1 MEFLSCH
8 LSILLG
14 IMRYERQD
22 GLKDDFAEYTKCGS
36 CQQAL
41 MNCDCNCPFCGTRD
55 ECECELSPITIEY

>member
-14 IMRYERQD
+14 IMKHGRQD
-22 GLKDDFAEYTKCGS
+22 DLKADFAEYTKCGS

-41 MNCDCNCPFCGTRD
+41 MNCDCNCPFCGSR
-55 ECECELSPITIEY
+55 ENCECELSPITIEY